1 MSGIVI
7 ENGYR
12 FEKYTGNDTRVI
24 LPDAI
29 EGRPLTVIGAKA
41 FLSCRNVERL
51 VLPDSLEQVE
61 DWAFAHMKGLEELVF
76 PAKDIAFGKKVF
88 LGCTGLKRIVFSG
101 AGNQYEGISYFLA
114 SVAALMED
122 VPLRL
127 GLASDRE
134 GQWKWLEEYDRM
146 LERYLA
152 RPDTYGFEP
161 AFIGWFN
168 VEDVDD
174 QQEAYIRKRR
184 QQKAELVFQRLLYPD
199 HMAESMRQKLADYLL
214 GRQEKDIPAL
224 ILSLFESTDT
234 DYGNHVCY
242 LRIWQEIGGF
252 EIYSPQFLLER
263 MPYAD
268 PEVRAFLMESRLSRG
283 NACGFFETLEL

>member
-24 LPDAI
+24 LPDAV
-29 EGRPLTVIGAKA
+29 EGRPLTTIGAKA
-41 FLSCRNVERL
+41 FLSCRNVEKL
-51 VLPDSLEQVE
+51 TLPYSLEQVE

-76 PAKDIAFGKKVF
+76 PAKDIVFGKKVF
-88 LGCTGLKRIVFSG
+88 LGCNSLKRIIIAG
-101 AGNQYEGISYFLA
+101 ANRQYEGIPYFLA
-114 SVAALMED
+114 AVATVMED
-122 VPLRL
+122 APLRL
-127 GLASDRE
+127 WLAADEE

-146 LERYLA
+146 LEQYLA

-174 QQEAYIRKRR
+174 QQEAYIRKQR
-184 QQKAELVFQRLLYPD
+184 QQKTGLVFQRLLYPA
-199 HMAESMRQKLADYLL
+199 HMTESMRQKLTDYLL
-214 GRQEKDIPAL
+214 GRQEEAIPAL
-224 ILSLFESTDT
+224 ILELFVNPDT

-252 EIYSPQFLLER
+252 EIYSPELLLER

-268 PEVRAFLMESRLSRG
+268 PEVRAFLMESRLSRE
-283 NACGFFETLEL
+283 NVHGFFETLDL